1 MRWRERPVLERLRR
15 WMAPKYRLD
24 KYEVLS
30 HDAMP
35 IKIGTTVFRTR
46 FMYNIVKKRVVR
58 GDSYAIYYR

>member
-1 MRWRERPVLERLRR
+1 MFPAIKRLRR

-35 IKIGTTVFRTR
+35 IKIGTRAFRTR
-46 FMYNIVKKRVVR
+46 FMYNIVKNRVVR
-58 GDSYAIYYR
+58 GDTYEVYYR